1 MATNKTNLSL
11 PTPAAPTTTE
21 TVAADEPQLSKI
33 STTTLRFPRP
43 LMAKLKIAAI
53 GRNQSF
59 QAMVESALAQMFE
72 RDGVKVPG
80 LRK

>member
-1 MATNKTNLSL
+1 MATNKINIAL
-11 PTPAAPTTTE
+11 PTP
-21 TVAADEPQLSKI
+21 VAAATPSVAEEQQPNKI
-33 STTTLRFPRP
+33 STTTLRFQRP

-53 GRNQSF
+53 GRGQSF

>member
-1 MATNKTNLSL
+1 MATKKINIAL
-11 PTPAAPTTTE
+11 PTPATATDAVVGE
-21 TVAADEPQLSKI
+21 QQPQQSKI
-33 STTTLRFPRP
+33 STTTLRFERP